1 MRPLEVLILG
11 LAVPGI
17 LPALAVARRSPAVIF
32 LAPIIGA
39 VMAALAAEVELGAG
53 GSLVGCYVVVAVTVN
68 VAVVAA
74 LLVARRVRRRPLVP
88 QENFSLGWSVL
99 TVVIV
104 LAALAIPLSGLA
116 AHKIGWDA
124 NSIWLTHALMLSG
137 GHHTLVTDL
146 KDRTY
151 AFANP
156 DYPPLV
162 PAAGALAFGFF
173 GQGDLYLAITMT
185 ELVAACALGLLGTA
199 VATVAS
205 EGREWTSLPA
215 IAAGGVLCVSGFAIA
230 GLTGIDGYSDLPW
243 SAAAVAA
250 IVFGLVLPKS
260 TQYLVMAWICAIAAS
275 LTKNEGL
282 ITALAVIVLIAL
294 RYRPSGLSLTR
305 RGRDGLGSASS
316 VARPWPERAAF
327 IVVPALPALIWV
339 GQMRLLG
346 VKNDFFTLST
356 TESLAYRAGV
366 AVEGMAPYLIIAPV
380 ALAVLIL
387 GGIFLSGDRRRY
399 GLGNPLW
406 LWVACV
412 VGLGAIF
419 ATYVF
424 GSPQI
429 HAWIGA
435 SANRVTDFGQLALY
449 TELAIWLV
457 IAFDSLFAREDARQP
472 ESSPSRHHVRA

>member
-11 LAVPGI
+11 LAVPGL

-39 VMAALAAEVELGAG
+39 IMAALAAEIELGAG
-53 GSLVGCYVVVAVTVN
+53 GSLIECYVVVAVTVN
-68 VAVVAA
+68 VAVVAS
-74 LLVARRVRRRPLVP
+74 LLIARQVWRRPLVP
-88 QENFSLGWSVL
+88 QESFSPGWSIL
-99 TVVIV
+99 TVVIM
-104 LAALAIPLSGLA
+104 LAALAAPLSGLA
-116 AHKIGWDA
+116 AHKVGWDA

-137 GHHTLVTDL
+137 GHHTLVTAL
-146 KDRTY
+146 KDPTY

-162 PAAGALAFGFF
+162 PAAGALAFAFF

-199 VATVAS
+199 IATVATK
-205 EGREWTSLPA
+205 GRQWTILPA
-215 IAAGGVLCVSGFAIA
+215 IAVGGVLCVSGFAIA
-230 GLTGIDGYSDLPW
+230 GVTGIDGYSDLPW

-260 TQYLVMAWICAIAAS
+260 TQYLVTAWICAIAAS

-282 ITALAVIVLIAL
+282 ITGLAVIVLIAL
-294 RYRPSGLSLTR
+294 RYRPLTSSLPGR
-305 RGRDGLGSASS
+305 MRDGLGLSGP
-316 VARPWPERAAF
+316 VARLWVERAAL

-339 GQMRLLG
+339 GEMRLLG
-346 VKNDFFTLST
+346 VKNDFFALST
-356 TESLAYRAGV
+356 TESLGYRAGA
-366 AVEGMAPYLIIAPV
+366 AVESMAPYLIIAPV

-387 GGIFLSGDRRRY
+387 GGIFLSRDWRRN

-406 LWVACV
+406 LWVACLA
-412 VGLGAIF
+412 GLGAIF

-424 GSPQI
+424 GGPEI
-429 HAWIGA
+429 HAWLGS

-457 IAFDSLFAREDARQP
+457 IAFDSLFYREDDKEV
-472 ESSPSRHHVRA
+472 ESSQPRDRVRA

>member
-1 MRPLEVLILG
+1 MRPAEVLILG
-11 LAVPGI
+11 LAVPGL

-39 VMAALAAEVELGAG
+39 VMAALAAEIELGAG
-53 GSLVGCYVVVAVTVN
+53 GSLLGCYVVVAVTVN
-68 VAVVAA
+68 VAVIAA
-74 LLVARRVRRRPLVP
+74 LLIARQVWRRPLVP
-88 QENFSLGWSVL
+88 QENLPLGWSVF
-99 TVVIV
+99 TMVIV

-116 AHKIGWDA
+116 GHKIGWDA

-137 GHHTLVTDL
+137 GHHTVVTDL
-146 KDRTY
+146 KDPTY

-162 PAAGALAFGFF
+162 PAAGALAFAFF

-199 VATVAS
+199 IASVATR
-205 EGREWTSLPA
+205 GREWTSLPA

-260 TQYLVMAWICAIAAS
+260 TQYLVIAWICAIAAS

-294 RYRPSGLSLTR
+294 RYRPLSFSLTGS
-305 RGRDGLGSASS
+305 GRDDRGSLGS
-316 VARPWPERAAF
+316 VARLWAERVAF

-356 TESLAYRAGV
+356 TESLAYRAGA

-380 ALAVLIL
+380 ALAVLVL
-387 GGIFLSGDRRRY
+387 GGIFLSRDRRRC

-412 VGLGAIF
+412 AGLGAIF

-424 GSPQI
+424 GGPEI
-429 HAWIGA
+429 HSWLGA
-435 SANRVTDFGQLALY
+435 SADRVTDFGQLALY

-457 IAFDSLFAREDARQP
+457 IAFDGLSAREDAKQP
-472 ESSPSRHHVRA
+472 ENSPSRHRVRA